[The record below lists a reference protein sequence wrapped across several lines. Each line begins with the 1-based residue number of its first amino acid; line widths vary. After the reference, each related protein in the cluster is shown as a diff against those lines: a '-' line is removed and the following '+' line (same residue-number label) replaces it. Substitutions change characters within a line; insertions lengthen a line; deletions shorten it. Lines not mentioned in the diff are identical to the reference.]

1 MISRN
6 DKVFLLLAGL
16 FLGSLTMLNIL
27 GVSRFID
34 YSFTIFNHNVPFIIA
49 IGVLPYPI
57 TFLCTDLISE
67 LYGKKKANL
76 VVWIGLILNIWVLFI
91 VWLAGILDPPDN
103 LVNGELPIAIK
114 EGVAVVPNG
123 YEFYHI
129 RNLTLGAT
137 LASMIA
143 YLTAQF
149 IDVQIFHFLK
159 EKTKGK
165 MLWLRNNVSTLISQL
180 VDTIAVI
187 LITHYYAHGLP
198 VNDTGELT
206 HPLIYFIIS
215 GYLFKVL
222 VAVLDTI
229 PFYLG
234 VKYLKS
240 YIERD
245 PIQSSV
251 SK

>member
-91 VWLAGILDPPDN
+91 VWLAGVLDPPDN
-103 LVNGELPIAIK
+103 LVNGELPIAI
-114 EGVAVVPNG
+114 
-123 YEFYHI
+123 
-129 RNLTLGAT
+129 
-137 LASMIA
+137 
-143 YLTAQF
+143 
-149 IDVQIFHFLK
+149 
-159 EKTKGK
+159 
-165 MLWLRNNVSTLISQL
+165 
-180 VDTIAVI
+180 
-187 LITHYYAHGLP
+187 
-198 VNDTGELT
+198 
-206 HPLIYFIIS
+206 
-215 GYLFKVL
+215 
-222 VAVLDTI
+222 
-229 PFYLG
+229 
-234 VKYLKS
+234 
-240 YIERD
+240 
-245 PIQSSV
+245 
-251 SK
+251 